1 MNESFFIFFVCF
13 LYLIFDR
20 INVFNRGRIAQSVKP
35 LTAECEVAGSFLGA
49 GPLLRVLKQL
59 RNEGTLFARLVGDVN
74 SPQLALSC

>member
-35 LTAECEVAGSFLGA
+35 LTADCEVAGSFLGA

-59 RNEGTLFARLVGDVN
+59 RNEGTPFAMLVGDVN